1 MAIEI
6 TDEMI
11 DAYMDG
17 VDGGAWRALDARS
30 SDPFRGWV
38 RGGLAAV
45 APLMVAAER
54 DACAQV
60 ADLFAD
66 ENMSMATDS
75 IINDPLLKRNRTKS
89 KEPMTMAD
97 WALTD
102 RCKIDGTVHSS
113 MFHAAQNIAQAIR
126 ARGDRP

>member
-1 MAIEI
+1 MIEI
-6 TDEMI
+6 TEEMI

-54 DACAQV
+54 EACAEL
-60 ADLFAD
+60 ADAEGWGGKVPICASERLESHRDCAD
-66 ENMSMATDS
+66 M
-75 IINDPLLKRNRTKS
+75 I
-89 KEPMTMAD
+89 AD
-97 WALTD
+97 
-102 RCKIDGTVHSS
+102 
-113 MFHAAQNIAQAIR
+113 FIR